1 MNTIP
6 IIHEGDY
13 VVVSGGGV
21 KRVVQA
27 KTGIR
32 VRLGTSGAA
41 DLQTL
46 VGLPYG
52 SVVRLLPKGQ
62 QFVPTTDYPDLDITA
77 VGEDDVDT
85 AKDNRELM
93 DNNQSQKLTNSEV
106 AAIREESGVEALLDR
121 LVENSSTFQTKTT
134 YAQEK
139 YLKKKQKKY
148 GTLYKIEPVT
158 VDQLAEIH
166 VPTISPSDTSGEPG
180 GAGSSTS
187 LRLRVDTVALMLHHS
202 EVHSTSRV
210 LMFERT
216 NGFLPCYFL
225 TRLGEEG
232 RVFHVLEKNAQPNTF
247 HAKALQLKNFKSRW
261 KAIPKNEGL
270 LFGVESS
277 HGGGTLD
284 SPVEASNKGGSS
296 PLCPSREGVDEGIA
310 TEEGIHQTMTEG
322 EAIEAEEEEECPSKR
337 VKMEAK
343 TAPIEMTFDEE
354 EEKKKDSSAVP
365 RKKAALRTSRTAEN
379 DHGSGTGEQSVSQWV
394 KGIDARREL
403 LQHPCDSL
411 VVADDRTALQVL
423 QELLPFLSY
432 GGNIVL
438 YSPFLED
445 MTALYAF
452 LRRECVMV
460 RVSETWCRHV
470 QVLPQRTHP
479 TVNMSTAGGYLLT
492 AIKVDPTNRP
502 GLSHLSSD
510 LFPLSKQV

>member
-1 MNTIP
+1 MDTVP
-6 IIHEGDY
+6 IIHESDY

-21 KRVVQA
+21 KRIMQA
-27 KTGIR
+27 KKGVR

-62 QFVPTTDYPDLDITA
+62 EFVPTTDYPDFDITA

-85 AKDNRELM
+85 AKDNRELI
-93 DNNQSQKLTNSEV
+93 DNNQSQKLTNLEV

-148 GTLYKIEPVT
+148 GTLYKVEPVT

-166 VPTISPSDTSGEPG
+166 VPTISPSDSSGELG
-180 GAGSSTS
+180 NSGSSTS

-202 EVHSTSRV
+202 EVHSSSRV

-232 RVFHVLEKNAQPNTF
+232 RVYHVLEKNAQPNTF
-247 HAKALQLKNFKSRW
+247 HAKALQLKNFKSKW
-261 KAIPKNEGL
+261 KAIPKNEGF
-270 LFGVESS
+270 LFGVETS
-277 HGGGTLD
+277 HGDEVHTA
-284 SPVEASNKGGSS
+284 PVEESNAEGSS
-296 PLCPSREGVDEGIA
+296 PLLPHRRVVDEEHAVEEGVDEA
-310 TEEGIHQTMTEG
+310 MTEG
-322 EAIEAEEEEECPSKR
+322 GSIEEDECPSKR
-337 VKMEAK
+337 MKKEDRDAKMRSSEIAS
-343 TAPIEMTFDEE
+343 D
-354 EEKKKDSSAVP
+354 EKKEETNGSSATP
-365 RKKAALRTSRTAEN
+365 RKKPALRTPRTEE
-379 DHGSGTGEQSVSQWV
+379 DHGSGTGEKSVSQWI
-394 KGIDARREL
+394 KGIDARRVL

-411 VVADDRTALQVL
+411 VIADDRTALRVL
-423 QELLPFLSY
+423 QELFPFLSY
-432 GGNIVL
+432 GGNIVI

-492 AIKVDPTNRP
+492 AVKVDPTNRP
-502 GLSHLSSD
+502 GLSHLSPD
-510 LFPLSKQV
+510 LFPLSK